1 MSKYFKGEFLK
12 QRIILTVILLS
23 IITLS
28 EYGLISNTLNSF
40 FAGVALI
47 VFFIVD
53 SDLRKNEP
61 HY

>member
-28 EYGLISNTLNSF
+28 EYELISNTLNSF

-61 HY
+61 HC

>member
-1 MSKYFKGEFLK
+1 MSMYFKGEFLR
-12 QRIILTVILLS
+12 QRIILTFILLS

-28 EYGLISNTLNSF
+28 EYGLISNTLNLF

-47 VFFIVD
+47 VFFIVV

-61 HY
+61 HS

>member
-1 MSKYFKGEFLK
+1 MSKYFKGEFLR